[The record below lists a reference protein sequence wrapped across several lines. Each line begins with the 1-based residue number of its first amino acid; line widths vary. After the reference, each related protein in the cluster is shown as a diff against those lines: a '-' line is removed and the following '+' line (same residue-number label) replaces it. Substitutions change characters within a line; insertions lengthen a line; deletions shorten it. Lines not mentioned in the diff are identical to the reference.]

1 MAWPSRWP
9 DGIVSSELVTAAWLD
24 DVSTSLA
31 YLERVAAATDVTSNV
46 VVDVT
51 TTGTSQLIIALP
63 ATTYEAV
70 PHVLYA
76 DGPGIQRTQVAT
88 TSPSTFVG
96 IYDGAAA
103 SHMGDMCQFQVSS
116 TNVGTTPM
124 HLRHVFTPTAASHTY
139 QIRGYNN
146 TADSW
151 TILAGAGGSGA
162 LMPITCSVWRLPI
175 GS

>member
-1 MAWPSRWP
+1 MAWPARWP
-9 DGIVSSELVTAAWLD
+9 DGIVSSELVTAGWLD
-24 DVSTSLA
+24 DVSKSFTH
-31 YLERVAAATDVTSNV
+31 LERVAVATDVTSNV

-63 ATTYEAV
+63 AVTYEAV
-70 PHVLYA
+70 PHEIFL

-88 TSPSTFVG
+88 TSPSTFIG
-96 IYDGAAA
+96 LYDGAAA

-116 TNVGTTPM
+116 TDVGTTPM
-124 HLRHVFTPTAASHTY
+124 HARCTFTPTAASHTY

-162 LMPITCSVWRLPI
+162 LMPITCSIYRLPI